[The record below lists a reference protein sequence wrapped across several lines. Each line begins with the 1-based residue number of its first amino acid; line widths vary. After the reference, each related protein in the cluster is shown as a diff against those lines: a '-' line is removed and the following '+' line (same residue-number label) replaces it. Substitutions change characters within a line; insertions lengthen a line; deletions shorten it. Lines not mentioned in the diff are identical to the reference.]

1 MIRLEHG
8 NCLEIMDKL
17 IDEGVKVDMILAD
30 PPYGTTKCKWDEVIP
45 FDKYLSPFIRSRILS

>member
-17 IDEGVKVDMILAD
+17 IDEGVKVDMVLTD
-30 PPYGTTKCKWDEVIP
+30 PPYGMNYKKQ
-45 FDKYLSPFIRSRILS
+45 L

>member
-17 IDEGVKVDMILAD
+17 IDEGVKVDMVLAMYD
-30 PPYGTTKCKWDEVIP
+30 R
-45 FDKYLSPFIRSRILS
+45 LSDSEKESFNNQIKKHS